1 MLKLIA
7 LKQARTYFS
16 WRISKDMRYLCETHK
31 IKAQKIRNQWYVDV
45 RSVIA
50 YINGKT

>member
-1 MLKLIA
+1 MSMIA
-7 LKQARTYFS
+7 LKQARQYFS
-16 WRISKDMRYLCETHK
+16 WRVAKDMRYLCETHK
-31 IKAQKIRNQWYVDV
+31 VKALKRRSQWYVDV